1 MTRGNFNRRLALC
14 LPRRQ
19 IHGAAD
25 DGSHVVISVFGQAAA
40 EDDIF
45 LLLGQLL
52 VAGQEDGV
60 PLVVD
65 RIIRFHARFPL
76 R

>member
-1 MTRGNFNRRLALC
+1 M
-14 LPRRQ
+14 PHRQ
-19 IHGAAD
+19 THGATD

-60 PLVVD
+60 ALVVD
-65 RIIRFHARFPL
+65 RIIRLHARFPL